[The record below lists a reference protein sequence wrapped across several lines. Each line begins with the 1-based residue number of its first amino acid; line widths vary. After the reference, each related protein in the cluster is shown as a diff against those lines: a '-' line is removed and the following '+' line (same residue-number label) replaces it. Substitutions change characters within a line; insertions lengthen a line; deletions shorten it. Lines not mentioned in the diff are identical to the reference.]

1 MKGYE
6 EIMKKII
13 NGFIALSLM
22 LLCNGCQKKAQ
33 NNIIHND
40 KEETINLKFYGYKT
54 EAINVVAIEESLQSY
69 MKKHP
74 NIKITY
80 ESVKGVEYYNILEKR
95 LNSENSDD
103 IYMIDEDH
111 LQQYKGKGYFED
123 LSDLSTIKS
132 FSDTSLEQ
140 MKEKNGEIYYVPT
153 SISAFGLYCNLDI
166 LKAHNQKVPQNE
178 KEFFDVC
185 QYFVDQGIMP
195 IIANN
200 DISLKTIAIG
210 KALYPVYHSDQS
222 QSIID
227 KINHDPE
234 LLCDYMKEGYAYVK
248 MLIDK
253 DFINAKET
261 LKTEKT
267 KDDLIQFEKGE
278 NPFMLTGAWA
288 AIRIQEDAPDLNF
301 EVHPYPIME
310 NGSILISNID
320 TRLCVSAK
328 GKNIEEAKKF
338 IEYMT
343 QEDFMWQ
350 FVNSQSS
357 FSPLKKS
364 QLSDNKAILPL
375 STYFNKEKSIY
386 GSDSRLN
393 YPIWSLTRVGIQEL
407 LKGESIESALK
418 NIKEFNP

>member
-1 MKGYE
+1 
-6 EIMKKII
+6 MKKII

-69 MKKHP
+69 MTKHP

-111 LQQYKGKGYFED
+111 LQQYKDKGYFED
-123 LSDLSTIKS
+123 LSDLSTIES
-132 FSDTSLEQ
+132 FSTASLEQ
-140 MKEKNGEIYYVPT
+140 MKEKSGEIYYVPT

-178 KEFFDVC
+178 KEFIDVC
-185 QYFVDQGIMP
+185 QYFVDQGITP

-227 KINHDPE
+227 QINQDPD
-234 LLCDYMKEGYAYVK
+234 LLCDYMQNGYAFVK

-253 DFINAKET
+253 DFIDEKVT

-288 AIRIQEDAPDLNF
+288 ARRIQGDSPDLNF
-301 EVHPYPIME
+301 EVYPYPIME

-320 TRLCVSAK
+320 TRLCVSSK

-343 QEDFMWQ
+343 QEDVMWQ

-364 QLSDNKAILPL
+364 QISDNKAILPL

-386 GSDSRLN
+386 GSDSRIN